1 MMEKNV
7 HILELA
13 TYEKPEVVES
23 TTKDWVEY
31 GKKNDY
37 YEFLIQ
43 RYKNST
49 TSNAV
54 INNVARLIYGRG
66 IDALNS
72 SKKPNEYASLK
83 AMISPKVLR
92 GIALNFKMLGAGYF
106 QVLYNKNHTKII
118 KIDYLPTRLIRA
130 GRCNE
135 EGVIDTYFYSDNW
148 EDVRKNPPRAIPA
161 FGTSKEAIEL
171 DVVKFDSVDM
181 KYYNDVDWHGGIP
194 YAVLE
199 EEISD
204 YLITDVQQGFSGTKV
219 VNFNN
224 GIPDEEAQRQ
234 ISNQVKGKLTGAKGD
249 KVIIAF
255 NANQESKT
263 TIEDISLDNASERF
277 AQLSN
282 ECQSKILNAHTV
294 ISPMI
299 VGITTE
305 NSGFSSNAQEIEMAT
320 KVFYNQSV
328 APFQDA
334 ILERIDEYL
343 AFNGFALDLYFK
355 RLDLM
360 SSTEKANVASENVAS
375 TAMNGAQ
382 ITSLVS
388 IVESVTSG
396 LLSAESGIQVITAG
410 FPAISEEKAKGIIG
424 DSKKKKEEA
433 VKMAKHYDDLVSQF
447 GEDEDPEWELI
458 DSREV
463 DYDLEDD
470 FDAQVKQWEEELS
483 NKKKTTLSKIWEFV
497 STGTARSNA
506 KSSQDK
512 QVGDLYFKTRY
523 KYVGNPN
530 PERGFC
536 KAMMSANKIYRKE
549 DIINMGTASVNA
561 GFGEAGADNYSIWLY
576 KGGARCHHKFQR
588 LTYLAKSAS
597 SIDVKSPKANTKGN
611 GGNVSPTQ
619 AQGKYGY
626 KVNNDSKVKQVPNNM
641 PLKGFS
647 PNNPNL
653 PSDVQ

>member
-1 MMEKNV
+1 MEKNV

-49 TSNAV
+49 TSNAI

-72 SKKPNEYASLK
+72 NKKPNEYASLK
-83 AMISPKVLR
+83 AMVSPKVLR
-92 GIALNFKMLGAGYF
+92 GLALNFKMLGAGYF

-130 GRCNE
+130 GKCNE

-148 EDVRKNPPRAIPA
+148 EDVRKNPPRPIPA

-277 AQLSN
+277 TQLSN

-305 NSGFSSNAQEIEMAT
+305 NHGFSSNADEIEVAT
-320 KVFYNQSV
+320 KVFYNQSIL
-328 APFQDA
+328 PFQDA
-334 ILERIDEYL
+334 ILERIEEYL
-343 AFNGFALDLYFK
+343 AFNGFSLDLYFK
-355 RLDLM
+355 RLNLLD
-360 SSTEKANVASENVAS
+360 
-375 TAMNGAQ
+375 
-382 ITSLVS
+382 
-388 IVESVTSG
+388 SV
-396 LLSAESGIQVITAG
+396 
-410 FPAISEEKAKGIIG
+410 EEKKQAKEEAQ
-424 DSKKKKEEA
+424 KEEA
-433 VKMAKHYDDLVSQF
+433 VKMSKQYDYLVNQF
-447 GEDEDPEWELI
+447 GEDEDSEWELI

-470 FDAQVKQWEEELS
+470 FDSQVKQWEEELS
-483 NKKKTTLSKIWEFV
+483 NKKETTLSKIWNFV
-497 STGTARSNA
+497 STGTARSNS

-536 KAMMSANKIYRKE
+536 KSMMSANKIYRKE
-549 DIINMGTASVNA
+549 DIINMGSASVNA

-576 KGGARCHHKFQR
+576 KGGARCHHKWQR

-626 KVNNDSKVKQVPNNM
+626 VVNNDSKVNKLPNNM